1 MRTELVPPLRSF
13 LQNREGAS
21 VKLGLLNLYSTRNLG
36 DAAIYAALASMAP
49 EKSVSGVLAEQDPSY
64 IHGFHQTDCVANC
77 AGFVSVGGDI
87 FNNAR
92 PKFIT
97 RRFLE
102 NLRAINWRPR
112 ATMLFGQSIPRSC
125 HGFSFFCLSKGLS
138 RLCSVTIR
146 DEESFRR
153 LKSAGVN
160 TELSFDTAFAL
171 PQQSHSQSLAQH
183 LYDAIGLE
191 PASTVLVSLRNQ
203 STMYAPNDGE
213 KQIVDVVKK
222 LTRRGHN
229 VGLVIQAQGDAADTD
244 WTLAKII
251 QAEVPTAK
259 ILNPFLV
266 KAGVEPWS
274 MLTAALGMARGVV
287 AVRYHAAVLRM
298 VEGKQ
303 AYVLHYSNK
312 GEDLCLRLKQ
322 LGSTLGEMEV
332 EALVPEIEKTF
343 DRDFQSA
350 VVQRHVKDCF
360 AKAVTGLRA

>member
-1 MRTELVPPLRSF
+1 
-13 LQNREGAS
+13 

-49 EKSVSGVLAEQDPSY
+49 TGMVSGVLAEKEPSY
-64 IHGFHQTDCVANC
+64 IQGFTKVDSLADC
-77 AGFVSVGGDI
+77 GGLISVGGDI

-97 RRFLE
+97 RRFLQ
-102 NLRAINWRPR
+102 NLRAVSQRPR

-125 HGFSFFCLSKGLS
+125 HGFSFFCLSKALTRIS
-138 RLCSVTIR
+138 SVTIR
-146 DEESFRR
+146 DEESFTR
-153 LKSAGVN
+153 LKSAGVDVD
-160 TELSFDTAFAL
+160 LSYDTAFAL
-171 PQQSHSQSLAQH
+171 PPQRNTRTTAQQLFDTA
-183 LYDAIGLE
+183 GLD

-203 STMYAPNDGE
+203 SSMYAPNDGE
-213 KQIVDVVKK
+213 KQILDTVRCLVD
-222 LTRRGHN
+222 RGHQ

-244 WTLAKII
+244 WTLAQTI
-251 QAEVPTAK
+251 QTQVPKAK

-266 KAGVEPWS
+266 QAGVEPWS
-274 MLTAALGMARGVV
+274 VLTAALGMARGVV

-322 LGSTLGEMEV
+322 PGSKLGHMDV
-332 EALVPEIEKTF
+332 QAMVKDIEKTF
-343 DRDFQSA
+343 DCAFQTEM
-350 VVQRHVKDCF
+350 VQRHVKSSF
-360 AKAVTGLRA
+360 AKAVGNLNA